1 MRVNRTKVNGCLFLK
16 PLLNEVH
23 AVCIALLK
31 KSVMNSI
38 PYVSSEA
45 CPMNFDS
52 IPVVLCNGDPF
63 KVNIEL
69 QNIHGT
75 DYTVQ
80 YIKQEILA
88 KKNITNDEAYAM
100 FIVKQSCK
108 TELPDQEK
116 MIDYRKD
123 VVGCDY
129 IELVLKNDNGNNE
142 KKTTDQR

>member
-1 MRVNRTKVNGCLFLK
+1 MSLGKGK
-16 PLLNEVH
+16 
-23 AVCIALLK
+23 
-31 KSVMNSI
+31 
-38 PYVSSEA
+38 SEA

-52 IPVVLCNGDPF
+52 IPVVLCNGNPF

-88 KKNITNDEAYAM
+88 EKNITNDEAYAM